1 MISQDILPEI
11 ISCKDEDDVFI
22 KNEVLK
28 HKERLLYL
36 FFHGLTMK
44 IIKHSMS
51 WQPYEYLFLDSKET
65 LWGELPVVYDFI
77 EMLVI
82 CDIIKVNYNKTFF
95 KIIYHKPRDVLQ
107 HVNKLIDVIGEDKY
121 KEILKY
127 DDNKL
132 EDYLYNTHPYIKNAY
147 EMDKQLWMGHDDIKD
162 IDMDGLDDITK
173 ETLDNKLYRIS
184 EYDDFIE
191 VTIRVIKNNNRE
203 NNEKIIKIITA

>member
-65 LWGELPVVYDFI
+65 LWGEIPVVNDFI
-77 EMLVI
+77 EMLII
-82 CDIIKVNYNKTFF
+82 CDIIKVNYNKTHF
-95 KIIYHKPRDVLQ
+95 KIMHHNPRDVIV
-107 HVNKLIDVIGEDKY
+107 HANKLIDVIGYNKY
-121 KEILKY
+121 QEILKY
-127 DDNKL
+127 S
-132 EDYLYNTHPYIKNAY
+132 DYELREFLFNTHPYIKSAY
-147 EMDKQLWMGHDDIKD
+147 EQDKQLW
-162 IDMDGLDDITK
+162 
-173 ETLDNKLYRIS
+173 IS
-184 EYDDFIE
+184 
-191 VTIRVIKNNNRE
+191 
-203 NNEKIIKIITA
+203 NE